1 MIFLSLGRNPP
12 NPLSLSPQLYK
23 RTLLVGS
30 SLIPLLN
37 LKCYNL
43 NPFALQLCCFIA
55 RFHFKVPIV
64 TN

>member
-1 MIFLSLGRNPP
+1 MIFFSVGRNPP
-12 NPLSLSPQLYK
+12 NPLSLSPQLHK
-23 RTLLVGS
+23 RTLLVG
-30 SLIPLLN
+30 LIPLLN

-43 NPFALQLCCFIA
+43 NLFALQLCCFIA